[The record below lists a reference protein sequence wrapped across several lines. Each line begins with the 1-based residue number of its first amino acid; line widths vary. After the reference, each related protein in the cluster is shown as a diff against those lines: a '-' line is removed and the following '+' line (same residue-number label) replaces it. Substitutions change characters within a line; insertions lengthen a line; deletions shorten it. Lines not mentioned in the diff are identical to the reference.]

1 VPASSSIASGD
12 TVGQTGRDI
21 TRERGRG
28 LDALKRR
35 GVEREVS
42 MMDALR
48 AVGLAWI
55 VAAPTVASA
64 QTTAPSALPP
74 LRLPGITYPAPA
86 EARTEPPAP
95 ALKQQGAPRQVAVD
109 PPHPLRAGL
118 LAVVNG
124 RDITVATVTVVAET
138 ETVRH
143 DEPLAP
149 NAQAVL
155 RLPQMKGCTATV
167 QAVFEGGEVSV
178 IGTIDVCR
186 VKLVRLIE

>member
-1 VPASSSIASGD
+1 MNP
-12 TVGQTGRDI
+12 
-21 TRERGRG
+21 
-28 LDALKRR
+28 
-35 GVEREVS
+35 
-42 MMDALR
+42 LR
-48 AVGLAWI
+48 ALGLAWI
-55 VAAPTVASA
+55 VLWAAPTVASA

-109 PPHPLRAGL
+109 PPHPLRAGS